1 MANYQNIV
9 NVCRAAAAPSG
20 VRFIHGRLID
30 FTQGYSGTYPLITLL
45 PFTVTDARSTP
56 DAIFD
61 SASIVV
67 GFWKQDRPDTTAEER
82 EAIIAEMDALSD
94 SFLNAILESD
104 TTKLTNIQKE
114 PQYQMFQ
121 ATLSGFAV
129 SFTIQ
134 LIAPC

>member
-9 NVCRAAAAPSG
+9 NACRAAVPNG
-20 VRFIHGRLID
+20 ERFIHGRLID
-30 FTQGYSGTYPLITLL
+30 FTQGYTGSYPLITLL

-56 DAIFD
+56 DAVFD
-61 SASIVV
+61 SAAIVV

-94 SFLNAILESD
+94 EFLNNLLEGS
-104 TTKLTNIQKE
+104 TVKLSAIQKE

-121 ATLSGFAV
+121 ATLSGFAI

-134 LIAPC
+134 LIQPC

>member
-9 NVCRAAAAPSG
+9 NACRAAVPDG
-20 VRFIHGRLID
+20 ERFIHGRLID
-30 FTQGYSGTYPLITLL
+30 FTQGYTGSYPLITLL

-56 DAIFD
+56 DAVFD
-61 SASIVV
+61 SAAIVV

-94 SFLNAILESD
+94 AFLDNLLESP
-104 TTKLTNIQKE
+104 TVKLSAIQKE

-121 ATLSGFAV
+121 ATLSGFAI

-134 LIAPC
+134 LIQPC

>member
-9 NVCRAAAAPSG
+9 NACRAAVPNG
-20 VRFIHGRLID
+20 ERFIHGRLID
-30 FTQGYSGTYPLITLL
+30 FTQGYTGSYPLITLL

-56 DAIFD
+56 DAVFD
-61 SASIVV
+61 SAAIVV

-82 EAIIAEMDALSD
+82 EAIISEMDALSD
-94 SFLNAILESD
+94 AFLDNLLESP
-104 TTKLTNIQKE
+104 TVKLSAIQKE

-121 ATLSGFAV
+121 ATLSGFAI

-134 LIAPC
+134 LIQPC

>member
-9 NVCRAAAAPSG
+9 NACRAAVPNG
-20 VRFIHGRLID
+20 ERFIHGRLID
-30 FTQGYSGTYPLITLL
+30 FSQGYTGSYPLITLL

-61 SASIVV
+61 SAPIVV

-82 EAIIAEMDALSD
+82 EAVIAEMDALSD
-94 SFLNAILESD
+94 AFLDNLLESP
-104 TTKLTNIQKE
+104 TVKLTSIQKE

-121 ATLSGFAV
+121 ATLSGFAI

-134 LIAPC
+134 LIQPC

>member
-9 NVCRAAAAPSG
+9 NACRAAVPNG
-20 VRFIHGRLID
+20 ERFIHGRLID
-30 FTQGYSGTYPLITLL
+30 FSQGYTGSYPLITLL

-56 DAIFD
+56 DAVFD

-82 EAIIAEMDALSD
+82 EAVIAEMDALSD
-94 SFLNAILESD
+94 AFLDNLLESP
-104 TTKLTNIQKE
+104 TVKLSAIQKE

-121 ATLSGFAV
+121 ATLSGFAI

-134 LIAPC
+134 LIQPC

>member
-9 NVCRAAAAPSG
+9 NACRAAVPNG
-20 VRFIHGRLID
+20 ERFIHGRLID
-30 FTQGYSGTYPLITLL
+30 FSQGYTGSYPLITLL

-61 SASIVV
+61 SAPVVV

-82 EAIIAEMDALSD
+82 EAVIAEMDALSD
-94 SFLNAILESD
+94 AFLDSLLESP
-104 TTKLTNIQKE
+104 TVKLTSIQKE

-121 ATLSGFAV
+121 ATLSGFAI

-134 LIAPC
+134 LIQPC

>member
-1 MANYQNIV
+1 MANYKNIV
-9 NVCRAAAAPSG
+9 DVCRAAVPDG
-20 VRFIHGRLID
+20 QRFIHGRLID
-30 FTQGYSGTYPLITLL
+30 FTQGYTGTYPLITLL

-82 EAIIAEMDALSD
+82 EAIIDEMDILSD
-94 SFLNAILESD
+94 AFLNNILESPAV
-104 TTKLTNIQKE
+104 KLTNIQKE

-121 ATLSGFAV
+121 ATLSGFAI

>member
-1 MANYQNIV
+1 MANYKNIV
-9 NVCRAAAAPSG
+9 DACRAAVPG
-20 VRFIHGRLID
+20 GQRFIHGRLID
-30 FTQGYSGTYPLITLL
+30 FTQGYTGTYPLITLL

-61 SASIVV
+61 SASVVV

-82 EAIIAEMDALSD
+82 EAIIDEMDLLSD
-94 SFLNAILESD
+94 AFLDNLLESPSI
-104 TTKLTNIQKE
+104 KLSSIQKE

-121 ATLSGFAV
+121 ATLSGFAI